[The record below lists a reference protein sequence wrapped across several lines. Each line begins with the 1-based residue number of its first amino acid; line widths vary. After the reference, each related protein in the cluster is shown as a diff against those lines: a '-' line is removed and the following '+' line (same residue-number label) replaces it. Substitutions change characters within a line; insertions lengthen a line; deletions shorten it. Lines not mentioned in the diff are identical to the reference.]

1 MKLVSSELR
10 MTPIGD
16 IPRIKKLEVIGVF
29 ESGISGYDEVL
40 AFIDYRLLQ
49 KIFRMNEN
57 ITGLGVRISNPEN
70 APEIAH
76 EFAEL
81 TDEYII
87 RNWADE
93 NKSIFQV
100 MKLEKIGLFL
110 ILTLIIVVAAFNII
124 SGLTILIKNKTK
136 EIAILKTFSHFLFV
150 QVPFLL
156 SIPIACILLNIANDK
171 LFYLFASFGIG
182 SLILSCLGSI
192 SSSMNL
198 MNQRNFL
205 LGSVIVMIFSVPI
218 IIFSVGIINME
229 ESFNSLINILFGI
242 LLIVFA
248 INPWASG
255 LCLKLSLENN

>member
-1 MKLVSSELR
+1 MNFLNKIIFFYYREYKLNMSG
-10 MTPIGD
+10 IQD
-16 IPRIKKLEVIGVF
+16 ILTNIIFFFISIFIFIFSVGPDKETISLIGVGILWTLLLLSSTLSLRKFYQDDF
-29 ESGISGYDEVL
+29 ENGNL
-40 AFIDYRLLQ
+40 
-49 KIFRMNEN
+49 
-57 ITGLGVRISNPEN
+57 
-70 APEIAH
+70 
-76 EFAEL
+76 
-81 TDEYII
+81 
-87 RNWADE
+87 
-93 NKSIFQV
+93 
-100 MKLEKIGLFL
+100 
-110 ILTLIIVVAAFNII
+110 LIIHLNGVSFGVI
-124 SGLTILIKNKTK
+124 S
-136 EIAILKTFSHFLFV
+136 ILKTFSHFLFV

-205 LGSVIVMIFSVPI
+205 MGSVIVMIFSVPV

-255 LCLKLSLENN
+255 VCLKLSLENS

>member
-1 MKLVSSELR
+1 MNFLNKITFFYYREYKLNMSGVQDILTNIIFFFISIFIFIFS
-10 MTPIGD
+10 IGPD
-16 IPRIKKLEVIGVF
+16 KETISIIGVGILWTLLLLSSTLSLRKFYQDDF
-29 ESGISGYDEVL
+29 ENGNL
-40 AFIDYRLLQ
+40 
-49 KIFRMNEN
+49 
-57 ITGLGVRISNPEN
+57 
-70 APEIAH
+70 
-76 EFAEL
+76 
-81 TDEYII
+81 
-87 RNWADE
+87 
-93 NKSIFQV
+93 
-100 MKLEKIGLFL
+100 
-110 ILTLIIVVAAFNII
+110 LIIHLNGF
-124 SGLTILIKNKTK
+124 SFGF
-136 EIAILKTFSHFLFV
+136 IAILKTFSHFVFV

-182 SLILSCLGSI
+182 SFILSCLGSI

-218 IIFSVGIINME
+218 IIFSVSIINME
-229 ESFNSLINILFGI
+229 ESFNSLMNILFGI